1 MSNKKSYMGLNNILS
16 EGFFD
21 SLLKIFKRHPELK
34 NNKKIKN
41 DIKDLNKKV
50 SNLEKMMND
59 ELAGF
64 GSKKKIKLKPHKLS
78 DFVKDI

>member
-64 GSKKKIKLKPHKLS
+64 GSKEKIKLKPHKLS
-78 DFVKDI
+78 DFIKDI

>member
-1 MSNKKSYMGLNNILS
+1 MSNKKSYMNFKNILS

-21 SLLKIFKRHPELK
+21 SLLKVLKRYPKLK
-34 NNKKIKN
+34 NTKKIKG
-41 DIKDLNKKV
+41 DVKDLNKKV

-78 DFVKDI
+78 DFIKDI